1 MAMEQS
7 SQELYK
13 EKSQWPW
20 NSLVQG
26 EESVAM
32 EQSSQELY
40 KEKSQWPWNS
50 LVKRE

>member
-7 SQELYK
+7 SQEA
-13 EKSQWPW
+13 
-20 NSLVQG
+20 VQG

-50 LVKRE
+50 LVKSCTRRRVSGHGTV